1 MNGPPGPR
9 PTLTLGL
16 ARSYNPSARMEDCPW
31 DPEGVEVCLDPEGQL
46 VDKRAAQGVDLR
58 GLYKRLVAARCL
70 DLRVG
75 RLGLPMWV
83 SCAGEEAVSVLT
95 ATLAGQEDWIYPGV
109 RDFALAPIRG
119 LDLDDFARQILGVAG
134 DGDRGYNGRPG
145 AVAAADL
152 GIAYAPEPLGLHLPL
167 AAGQAHAQKLAG
179 TGRATVVIFGE
190 GLTTTALFHE
200 TVALAS
206 ACDLPLVLV
215 CKSQIWPE
223 GAPAEAGLL
232 GDSVAERVKACGLW
246 SRRVDGADV
255 VAVHSAL
262 DQALRRARDARG
274 PGLVEVVV
282 TQLQAGATEADIPA
296 HRDPIERLR
305 RHLDREG
312 QWTPT
317 FQDVIEAE
325 VRGQLERAF
334 THAQAKEA
342 GR

>member
-1 MNGPPGPR
+1 
-9 PTLTLGL
+9 
-16 ARSYNPSARMEDCPW
+16 MEDCPW

-46 VDKRAAQGVDLR
+46 VDRRAAQGVDLR
-58 GLYKRLVAARCL
+58 ALYKRLVAARCL
-70 DLRVG
+70 DLRVE

-83 SCAGEEAVSVLT
+83 SCAGEEAVAVLT
-95 ATLAGQEDWIYPGV
+95 AMLAGQEDWIYPGV

-119 LDLDDFARQILGVAG
+119 LDLDDFARQILGVAA
-134 DGDRGYNGRPG
+134 DGERPYNGRPG

-179 TGRATVVIFGE
+179 NGRATIAIFGE
-190 GLTTTALFHE
+190 GLTTTAFFHE

-215 CKSQIWPE
+215 CKSQLWPE

-232 GDSVAERVKACGLW
+232 GDSVAERVKACGMW

-255 VAVHSAL
+255 VAVHAAL

-282 TQLQAGATEADIPA
+282 TQLHAGTTDADIPA

-334 THAQAKEA
+334 THAQAKEM

>member
-1 MNGPPGPR
+1 PPA
-9 PTLTLGL
+9 L
-16 ARSYNPSARMEDCPW
+16 MEDCPW

-46 VDKRAAQGVDLR
+46 VDRRAAQGVDLR
-58 GLYKRLVAARCL
+58 ALYKRLVAARCL

-83 SCAGEEAVSVLT
+83 SSAGEEAVSVLT
-95 ATLAGQEDWIYPGV
+95 AMLAGQEDWIYPGV

-119 LDLDDFARQILGVAG
+119 LDLDDFARQLLGTT
-134 DGDRGYNGRPG
+134 RERCYNGRPG
-145 AVAAADL
+145 AVASADL

-167 AAGQAHAQKLAG
+167 AAGQAHGQKLAG
-179 TGRATVVIFGE
+179 SGRATIALFGE
-190 GLTTTALFHE
+190 GLTTTAFFHE
-200 TVALAS
+200 SVALAS
-206 ACDLPLVLV
+206 ACDLPLVLL
-215 CKSQIWPE
+215 CKSQLWPE

-255 VAVHSAL
+255 VAVHAAL
-262 DQALRRARDARG
+262 DQALRRARDGRG

-282 TQLQAGATEADIPA
+282 TQLHPGDSEIDIPA

-305 RHLDREG
+305 RYLDREG

-334 THAQAKEA
+334 AHAQAQEA

>member
-1 MNGPPGPR
+1 
-9 PTLTLGL
+9 
-16 ARSYNPSARMEDCPW
+16 MEDCPW

-46 VDKRAAQGVDLR
+46 IDRHTAGTVDLR
-58 GLYKRLVAARCL
+58 SLYKRLVAARCL
-70 DLRVG
+70 DLRVA

-83 SCAGEEAVSVLT
+83 SCAGEEAVAVLT
-95 ATLAGQEDWIYPGV
+95 ATLAGPEDWIYPGV

-119 LDLDDFARQILGVAG
+119 LDLDEFARQLLGKSG
-134 DGDRGYNGRPG
+134 DGEGAYNGRPG

-152 GIAYAPEPLGLHLPL
+152 GIAYAPEPLGLHLAL

-179 TGRATVVIFGE
+179 SGRATVAIFGE
-190 GLTTTALFHE
+190 GLTTTAFFHE
-200 TVALAS
+200 SVALAS
-206 ACDLPLVLV
+206 ACDLPLVLL
-215 CKSQIWPE
+215 CKSQLWPE

-255 VAVHSAL
+255 VAVHAAI
-262 DQALRRARDARG
+262 DQALRRARDGRG

-282 TQLQAGATEADIPA
+282 TQLHPGGTEADIPA

-305 RHLDREG
+305 RYLDREG

-334 THAQAKEA
+334 SHVQGQGV

>member
-1 MNGPPGPR
+1 
-9 PTLTLGL
+9 
-16 ARSYNPSARMEDCPW
+16 MEECPW
-31 DPEGVEVCLDPEGQL
+31 DPEGVEVYLDPEGQL
-46 VDKRAAQGVDLR
+46 ADKRTAGGVDLR
-58 GLYKRLVAARCL
+58 SLYKRLVAARCL
-70 DLRVG
+70 DLRLG

-83 SCAGEEAVSVLT
+83 SCAGEEAVTVLT
-95 ATLAGQEDWIYPGV
+95 ATLAGPEDWIYPGV

-119 LDLDDFARQILGVAG
+119 LDLDEFARQVLGSAG
-134 DGDRGYNGRPG
+134 DAERGYNGRPG

-152 GIAYAPEPLGLHLPL
+152 GIAYAPEPLGLQLSL

-179 TGRATVVIFGE
+179 PGRATVVIFGE
-190 GLTTTALFHE
+190 GLTTTAQFHE
-200 TVALAS
+200 TIALAS
-206 ACDLPLVLV
+206 ACDLPLVLL
-215 CKSQIWPE
+215 CKSQLWPD
-223 GAPAEAGLL
+223 GAPSEAGLL
-232 GDSVAERVKACGLW
+232 GDSVTERVKACGLW

-255 VAVHSAL
+255 IAVHHAI
-262 DQALRRARDARG
+262 DQALRRARDGRG

-282 TQLQAGATEADIPA
+282 THLSPGGEVDIPA

-334 THAQAKEA
+334 QHAAQARQEV
-342 GR
+342 R

>member
-1 MNGPPGPR
+1 
-9 PTLTLGL
+9 
-16 ARSYNPSARMEDCPW
+16 MEVCPW

-46 VDKRAAQGVDLR
+46 VDKRAAGNLDLR

-95 ATLAGQEDWIYPGV
+95 ASLAGPEDWIYPGV

-119 LDLDDFARQILGVAG
+119 LDLDEFARQVLGIAS
-134 DGDRGYNGRPG
+134 DGGERAYNGRPG
-145 AVAAADL
+145 SVAAADL
-152 GIAYAPEPLGLHLPL
+152 GIAYVPEPLGLQLAL

-179 TGRATVVIFGE
+179 TGRATVAIFGE
-190 GLTTTALFHE
+190 GLTTTGMFHE
-200 TVALAS
+200 SVALAS
-206 ACDLPLVLV
+206 AGDLPLVFV
-215 CKSQIWPE
+215 CKSQIWPD

-232 GDSVAERVKACGLW
+232 GDSVAERVKACGMW

-255 VAVHSAL
+255 VAVHAAL
-262 DQALRRARDARG
+262 DQALRRARDGRG

-282 TQLQAGATEADIPA
+282 TQLHPEVDIPA

-334 THAQAKEA
+334 SHAQQARAQEG